1 MPIRFTWD
9 PRKAETNWAKHGVSF
24 EEATTVFAD
33 PLAGIMDDEQHSE
46 GEKREIIIGH
56 SMRRRL
62 LLVSFVEHT
71 DMIRLISA
79 RKATRMER
87 QFYEEDSEA

>member
-9 PRKAETNWAKHGVSF
+9 PRKAESNWAKHGVSF
-24 EEATTVFAD
+24 EEASTVFAD

-46 GEKREIIIGH
+46 EEKREIIIGH
-56 SMRRRL
+56 SKRRRL

-71 DMIRLISA
+71 DMIRLVSA

-87 QFYEEDSEA
+87 KFYEEDSEA